1 MIPANQQECTH
12 EVMILVRI
20 ITRRDWDRLQG
31 WHKSCPGSTIEHL
44 MHGLFVLTIPTGGAG
59 RVAA

>member
-1 MIPANQQECTH
+1 MIPANQQKCTH

-20 ITRRDWDRLQG
+20 ITRRDWDELQS
-31 WHKSCPGSTIEHL
+31 WHRACPGSTIEHL

-59 RVAA
+59 LAA